1 MWASEASLPPEASQ
15 VVAKGDRLRVFFLF
29 LLFFIRPFPFTT
41 VGRMGHM
48 GRSGTSGSFFGTP
61 DLLMPSEQ

>member
-1 MWASEASLPPEASQ
+1 MSVDERSELTVGGLTSSRQRRQIA
-15 VVAKGDRLRVFFLF
+15 RFFF
-29 LLFFIRPFPFTT
+29 NIRPFPFTT